1 MLNVVHVMS
10 RYNVV
15 FDLDRQRVGIAR
27 SRCGYDTEET
37 RAKCNCPAVS
47 KHAKEDIQESQGVT
61 ECAPIYAYG
70 MCRARQSK
78 CAAPTA

>member
-1 MLNVVHVMS
+1 VVHVMS

-47 KHAKEDIQESQGVT
+47 MDAKDYRESQGVT
-61 ECAPIYAYG
+61 ECAPIYVYG

-78 CAAPTA
+78 SAAPTA